1 MHHSE
6 FAAAGVGVAG
16 MSRDT
21 PEHNREW
28 SQRMTLPYP
37 LLSDADGVAGRQLG
51 VLRSLRIRAWTI
63 EFLRRST
70 LLVAVDGTIAAV
82 WSDVRIRGHAEQVLA
97 AARALTPP
105 NRPSP

>member
-6 FAAAGVGVAG
+6 FAAAGIAVAG

-21 PEHNREW
+21 PEHNHEW
-28 SQRMTLPYP
+28 TQRLALPYP

-51 VLRSLRIRAWTI
+51 VLRSMHIGAWTI

-97 AARALTPP
+97 AARKLTPT